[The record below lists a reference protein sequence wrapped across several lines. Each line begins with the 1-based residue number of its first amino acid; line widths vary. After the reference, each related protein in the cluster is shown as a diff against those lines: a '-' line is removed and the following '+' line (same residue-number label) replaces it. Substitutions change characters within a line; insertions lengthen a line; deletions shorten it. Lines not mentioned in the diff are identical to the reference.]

1 MAARPT
7 PSTTPFRMGPV
18 PLWMALAG
26 GLGWGIRGQYGHE
39 TGAMVAGVL
48 VGFAAVLSL
57 GSRVSSLTAARAVA
71 LTAIGISCGG
81 SMTYGQTI
89 GLTHDGPLIGDG
101 PAWWWGMLGLALKGA
116 LWIGFAGAFLGIG
129 LGGKRYRAWEI
140 VLLLAAMILL
150 AFLGVWLLNRPFDP
164 ANKILPQIYFSDS
177 WDWEPAGD
185 LKPRPEC
192 WGGLLLALAG
202 AVGYV
207 TLIRRDRLAGRL
219 ALAGC
224 VAGGIG
230 FPVGQS
236 VQSWRA
242 WHPQRFSTEALG
254 ELAPYLQHVN
264 WWNMMEITF
273 GAVFGLV
280 LGVGLWLNRRLIV
293 DERATDEAP
302 TVTIPLL
309 WEVRLCALHVSLLV
323 GAAFLKV
330 PGLAWYEASGLFLCA
345 VPLVGVVAGR
355 LWPYLMALPIA
366 LLPIA
371 GKTLR
376 NLSYEHSEW
385 APLIG
390 WIVLVVVPLTLALE
404 VALGLALRPKP
415 KHLTG
420 ATTVAHWGL
429 ATATVLFTALN
440 FAFFRLPW
448 PWAEWTG
455 RTPSGILLAICAG
468 GLLLAVMRSAL
479 RRERSPPD
487 KARALA
493 E

>member
-1 MAARPT
+1 M
-7 PSTTPFRMGPV
+7 
-18 PLWMALAG
+18 
-26 GLGWGIRGQYGHE
+26 
-39 TGAMVAGVL
+39 
-48 VGFAAVLSL
+48 
-57 GSRVSSLTAARAVA
+57 
-71 LTAIGISCGG
+71 
-81 SMTYGQTI
+81 
-89 GLTHDGPLIGDG
+89 
-101 PAWWWGMLGLALKGA
+101 
-116 LWIGFAGAFLGIG
+116 
-129 LGGKRYRAWEI
+129 

-177 WDWEPAGD
+177 WHWEPAGD

-236 VQSWRA
+236 VQSWRV

-273 GAVFGLV
+273 GTVFGLV

-323 GAAFLKV
+323 GSAFLKV

-376 NLSYEHSEW
+376 NLSYEHSQW

-415 KHLTG
+415 KTPDRRDDRRPLGSGDRHGAVHGAQFRFFPPPLAVGGMDRANPVRDPADDLRRRAAAGGDAVGAASRAPPARQGACSGPVIRALPTSLPAGKPRQTG
-420 ATTVAHWGL
+420 YNRG
-429 ATATVLFTALN
+429 
-440 FAFFRLPW
+440 RLPSW
-448 PWAEWTG
+448 CQPLPVSG
-455 RTPSGILLAICAG
+455 NRDDRDPLPSPPPARRLDVCAAAG
-468 GLLLAVMRSAL
+468 GAGLGV
-479 RRERSPPD
+479 
-487 KARALA
+487 
-493 E
+493 